1 MLQQT
6 LLLNTPV
13 VNTIGREPQREVEDS
28 SSAEVKL
35 MFRGQVAI
43 VKVGMLLPWTRSRNG
58 LLRML
63 CTQEVGARLV
73 AIPAFPV
80 PLIPIPTPIP
90 FEDSLLLCTQYH
102 GRHHSCFSISW
113 LPVITRRIHT
123 HTCCCDTSGV
133 GDTCKRAIY
142 WHSFMHVTICSI
154 IHSTINNEY
163 EDSVLLC
170 CRYCTI
176 AFIVWFR
183 AVPVLYFFS
192 LPLLHHDSSHP
203 LFLRSAITCI
213 SKAVLIHGVRKAI
226 TEGDSENK
234 QVTFS
239 SSLEIDAHFSLT
251 TWESDLSYFLTL
263 HFINWWVIES
273 FGGLWL
279 CSMY

>member
-1 MLQQT
+1 
-6 LLLNTPV
+6 
-13 VNTIGREPQREVEDS
+13 
-28 SSAEVKL
+28 VKL
-35 MFRGQVAI
+35 
-43 VKVGMLLPWTRSRNG
+43 VGSSHSRC
-58 LLRML
+58 LWFLFPISHFPL
-63 CTQEVGARLV
+63 KTAFCACTQ
-73 AIPAFPV
+73 
-80 PLIPIPTPIP
+80 
-90 FEDSLLLCTQYH
+90 SH
-102 GRHHSCFSISW
+102 GQNHSCFSISISISW
-113 LPVITRRIHT
+113 PLVIWSPDDIYT
-123 HTCCCDTSGV
+123 HTCCWDTSGV
-133 GDTCKRAIY
+133 GGTCKRATY
-142 WHSFMHVTICSI
+142 WNSSMHVTICSI

-183 AVPVLYFFS
+183 AVPILYFFS

-263 HFINWWVIES
+263 HFINRWVIQS
-273 FGGLWL
+273 FGVVGIHHSRKKKRRRKKAPFGLHSQQEFPYTLGSVW
-279 CSMY
+279 STVYF

>member
-113 LPVITRRIHT
+113 LPVITRRIYTHT
-123 HTCCCDTSGV
+123 HV
-133 GDTCKRAIY
+133 AVIPAVL
-142 WHSFMHVTICSI
+142 VTHASEQFTD
-154 IHSTINNEY
+154 IHSCMLQFAASFT
-163 EDSVLLC
+163 
-170 CRYCTI
+170 
-176 AFIVWFR
+176 
-183 AVPVLYFFS
+183 
-192 LPLLHHDSSHP
+192 LP
-203 LFLRSAITCI
+203 
-213 SKAVLIHGVRKAI
+213 
-226 TEGDSENK
+226 
-234 QVTFS
+234 
-239 SSLEIDAHFSLT
+239 
-251 TWESDLSYFLTL
+251 
-263 HFINWWVIES
+263 
-273 FGGLWL
+273 
-279 CSMY
+279 